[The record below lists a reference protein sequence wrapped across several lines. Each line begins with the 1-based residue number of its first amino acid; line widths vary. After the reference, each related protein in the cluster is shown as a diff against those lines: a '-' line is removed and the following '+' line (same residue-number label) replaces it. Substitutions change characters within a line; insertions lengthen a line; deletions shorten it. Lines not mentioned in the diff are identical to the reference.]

1 MNDTSIRIGFAPIAR
16 PTFDL
21 GLARDLTAQVYAA
34 LANYG
39 AERRFSLIGSTD
51 LVMDAAA
58 VQARLA
64 DLAGAGLDMLLL
76 LQASFADSAMALDL
90 ARALGLPL
98 LLWALP
104 EAQVGGRLRIN
115 SFCGVN
121 LAAHGLRRAGIPYE
135 TIYAAPDDAQAH
147 GKLHD
152 FARAAA
158 VKKRLQGARIGR
170 LGENPAGFDTCLVNP
185 AGLRER
191 LGVEV
196 AQFELEPFFQ
206 RARDADA
213 AQIDD
218 LAADLRRRL
227 ADFDAHKADETR
239 GTLGA
244 YLAMDDMA
252 RQERLDGLAVRCWP
266 EFFTDLGCSACGA
279 MSLLSDAQTPAS
291 CEADV
296 NGTITQLML
305 QWLSGSPAFGSDI
318 VAFDLDADAATL
330 WHCGLAPLS
339 MADPDVQPQATIH
352 SNREKPLLMQFPL
365 KPGRVTIARLSEAT
379 GDFRLVIGGGEM
391 LRAPLAFG
399 GTSGRLRFD
408 SGAAAAM
415 DTLLGE
421 GLEHHVSI
429 TYGEHQGALTMLA
442 GMLGMDALRL

>member
-21 GLARDLTAQVYAA
+21 GLARDLTAQVHGA
-34 LANYG
+34 LTTYG
-39 AERRFSLIGSTD
+39 AGHFSLVGSTE

-58 VQARLA
+58 VAVRIA
-64 DLAGAGLDMLLL
+64 DLAGARLDMLLL

-90 ARALGLPL
+90 ARALDLPL

-121 LAAHGLRRAGIPYE
+121 LAAHGLRRAGIRYE

-170 LGENPAGFDTCLVNP
+170 LGENPDGFDTCLVNRD
-185 AGLRER
+185 GLRQQ

-206 RARDADA
+206 RARSADA
-213 AQIDD
+213 AQIDG
-218 LAADLRRRL
+218 LSADLRGRL
-227 ADFDAHKADETR
+227 AEFDAHKADETR

-279 MSLLSDAQTPAS
+279 MSLLSDAQTP
-291 CEADV
+291 
-296 NGTITQLML
+296 
-305 QWLSGSPAFGSDI
+305 PA
-318 VAFDLDADAATL
+318 ARRM
-330 WHCGLAPLS
+330 S
-339 MADPDVQPQATIH
+339 MAQ
-352 SNREKPLLMQFPL
+352 SR
-365 KPGRVTIARLSEAT
+365 S
-379 GDFRLVIGGGEM
+379 
-391 LRAPLAFG
+391 
-399 GTSGRLRFD
+399 
-408 SGAAAAM
+408 
-415 DTLLGE
+415 
-421 GLEHHVSI
+421 
-429 TYGEHQGALTMLA
+429 
-442 GMLGMDALRL
+442 